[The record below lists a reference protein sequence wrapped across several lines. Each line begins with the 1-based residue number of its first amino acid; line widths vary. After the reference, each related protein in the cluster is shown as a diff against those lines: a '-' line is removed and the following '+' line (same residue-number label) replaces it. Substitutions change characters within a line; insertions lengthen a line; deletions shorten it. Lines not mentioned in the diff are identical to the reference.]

1 MKKQLSKIKVL
12 IFYIPTL
19 IRFLYMVIKATLYIR
34 KKLIKKKLL
43 SKKKANSFAIEAFE
57 AGFETNLDKY
67 EDNDLYCDLVYRMN
81 TFDWIRRYGNQSDE
95 INEFCDSEVAE
106 IDYEIKEGELTRK
119 ITAADFDVLEYQI
132 NEYEKL
138 LNEIKTPVSP
148 FTVLH

>member
-1 MKKQLSKIKVL
+1 MKEKLLKIKGL

-43 SKKKANSFAIEAFE
+43 SKKKANSFAIDAFE
-57 AGFETNLDKY
+57 AGFEKNLDKY

-81 TFDWIRRYGNQSDE
+81 TLDWIRRYGNQSDE

>member
-19 IRFLYMVIKATLYIR
+19 AKFLFMVIKATLYIR

-95 INEFCDSEVAE
+95 INELCDSEVAE

-119 ITAADFDVLEYQI
+119 ITSADCDVLEYQI
-132 NEYEKL
+132 SEYEKL
-138 LNEIKTPVSP
+138 LDEIRTPVSVY
-148 FTVLH
+148 TILH